1 MLRLARAEDSAALVG
16 LMIQFSQEV
25 AAPLTKEHVLG
36 ALEPLL
42 ANPGIGDVWIL
53 ESDVPLGYLVITWG
67 WGIESGG
74 KEALIDEL
82 FVIPEARNQGLA
94 TAMLQAAIERA
105 QENGTKA
112 VFLET
117 ELENPKS
124 RDLYKRLG
132 FQEESSVW
140 LRALV
145 EAND

>member
-1 MLRLARAEDSAALVG
+1 MQ
-16 LMIQFSQEV
+16 QFSLEV
-25 AAPLTKEHVLG
+25 NAPLTMEHIEM

-42 ANPGIGDVWIL
+42 DNPSLGDVWLI
-53 ESDVPLGYLVITWG
+53 EDDQPIGYLVITWG

-82 FVIPEARNQGLA
+82 FVVPQARSQGLA
-94 TAMLQAAIERA
+94 TAMLQAALNRA
-105 QENGTKA
+105 QELGTKA

-117 ELENPKS
+117 ELDNPKS

-132 FQEESSVW
+132 FQQESSVW
-140 LRALV
+140 LRALL

>member
-1 MLRLARAEDSAALVG
+1 MQ
-16 LMIQFSQEV
+16 QFSLEV
-25 AAPLTKEHVLG
+25 NAPLTMEHIEM

-42 ANPGIGDVWIL
+42 DNPSLGDVWLI
-53 ESDVPLGYLVITWG
+53 EDDQPIGYLVITWG

-82 FVIPEARNQGLA
+82 FVVPEARSQGLA
-94 TAMLQAAIERA
+94 TAMLQAALNRA
-105 QENGTKA
+105 QELGTKA

-132 FQEESSVW
+132 FQQESSVW
-140 LRALV
+140 LRVLL

>member
-1 MLRLARAEDSAALVG
+1 M
-16 LMIQFSQEV
+16 
-25 AAPLTKEHVLG
+25 

-42 ANPGIGDVWIL
+42 DNPSLGDVWLI
-53 ESDVPLGYLVITWG
+53 EDDQPIGYLVITWG

-82 FVIPEARNQGLA
+82 FVVPEARSQGLA
-94 TAMLQAAIERA
+94 TAMLQAALNRA
-105 QENGTKA
+105 QELGTKA

-117 ELENPKS
+117 ELDNPKS

-132 FQEESSVW
+132 FQQESSVW
-140 LRALV
+140 LRALL

>member
-1 MLRLARAEDSAALVG
+1 MAEPRDLAALAE
-16 LMIQFSQEV
+16 LMIQFSHEV
-25 AAPLTKEHVLG
+25 DAPLTHGHVLG

-42 ANPGIGDVWIL
+42 GNPAIGDVWLL
-53 ESDVPLGYLVITWG
+53 ESDGPIGYLVITWG

-82 FVIPEARNQGLA
+82 FVAPESRNQGLA
-94 TAMLQAAIERA
+94 TAMLQAALDRA
-105 QENGTKA
+105 ASLGTKA

-140 LRALV
+140 LRALLK
-145 EAND
+145 ADD

>member
-1 MLRLARAEDSAALVG
+1 MQE
-16 LMIQFSQEV
+16 FSLEV
-25 AAPLTKEHVLG
+25 NAPLTVEHIEI

-42 ANPGIGDVWIL
+42 DNPSLGDVWVI
-53 ESDVPLGYLVITWG
+53 EGDQPIGYLVITWG

-82 FVIPEARNQGLA
+82 FVVPQARSQGLA
-94 TAMLQAAIERA
+94 TAMLQAALNRA
-105 QENGTKA
+105 QELGTKA

-117 ELENPKS
+117 ELDNPKS

-132 FQEESSVW
+132 FQQESSVW
-140 LRALV
+140 LRALL

>member
-1 MLRLARAEDSAALVG
+1 MQ
-16 LMIQFSQEV
+16 QFSLEV
-25 AAPLTKEHVLG
+25 NAPLTMEHIEM

-42 ANPGIGDVWIL
+42 DNPSLGDVWLI
-53 ESDVPLGYLVITWG
+53 EDDQPIGYLVITWG

-82 FVIPEARNQGLA
+82 FVVPEARSQGLA
-94 TAMLQAAIERA
+94 TAMLQAALNRA
-105 QENGTKA
+105 QELGTKA

-117 ELENPKS
+117 ELDNPKS

-132 FQEESSVW
+132 FQQESSVW
-140 LRALV
+140 FRALL